1 MKLQQKKIALAAVWV
16 LSAIVVISSGQVTS
30 MTDRLPVAI
39 FGMLPLLAMW
49 FWWNDPSQTMSES
62 IHRARDEGRVTRLP
76 SSAARP

>member
-1 MKLQQKKIALAAVWV
+1 MKLQQIKTALAAVWV

-62 IHRARDEGRVTRLP
+62 IHRVRDEGRVTRLP